1 MLLFNVSL
9 FNNEIIIDG
18 CGRGRIITVREYVED
33 VNDRGASARNGGVAN
48 MTGRKVYV
56 GNLSFD
62 VTWQALKDYFR
73 QAGSVVHADIAVDV
87 SGKSRGFGFVE
98 FERPDDV
105 ATAIRELNDTVL
117 LDRRIFVRE
126 DREEGK
132 GDRST
137 TFDVPVNRSA
147 PAIRYTDHSTG
158 AVGRKVYVGNLSWDV
173 TWQALKDY
181 FRQAGSVL
189 HADVAL
195 EPTGRSRGFGFVEF
209 EQVSEAETAIRE
221 LNDTMLLGRKIF
233 VREDREE
240 GKGER
245 SFAAGERNAWN
256 ADSFED
262 ASTSAPSVRH
272 TDRHH
277 DSSASTGIVG
287 RKVYVGNL
295 SWDVTWQA
303 LKDYFRQAGSVLHA
317 DVALE
322 ATGRSR
328 GFGFVEFEQVSEAE
342 TAIRELN
349 DTMLLGRKIFV
360 REDREEVKE
369 GKGITSNVD
378 SAMTVEDSLAMGLRA
393 AR

>member
-1 MLLFNVSL
+1 
-9 FNNEIIIDG
+9 
-18 CGRGRIITVREYVED
+18 
-33 VNDRGASARNGGVAN
+33 

-73 QAGSVVHADIAVDV
+73 QAGSVLHADVAVDV
-87 SGKSRGFGFVE
+87 NGKSRGFGFVE
-98 FERPDDV
+98 FERPDEV

-117 LDRRIFVRE
+117 LDRKIFVRE

-137 TFDVPVNRSA
+137 TFENHVPVNRSA
-147 PAIRYTDHSTG
+147 PAVRYTD
-158 AVGRKVYVGNLSWDV
+158 L
-173 TWQALKDY
+173 
-181 FRQAGSVL
+181 
-189 HADVAL
+189 
-195 EPTGRSRGFGFVEF
+195 
-209 EQVSEAETAIRE
+209 
-221 LNDTMLLGRKIF
+221 
-233 VREDREE
+233 
-240 GKGER
+240 
-245 SFAAGERNAWN
+245 
-256 ADSFED
+256 
-262 ASTSAPSVRH
+262 
-272 TDRHH
+272 
-277 DSSASTGIVG
+277 SASTGIVG

-322 ATGRSR
+322 QSGRSR
-328 GFGFVEFEQVSEAE
+328 GFGFVEFERVDEAE

-360 REDREEVKE
+360 REDREEGKGERSFAAGDRSGWSADSFEDASVSAPSVRNTDRRHDSSASTGIVGRKVYIGNLSWDITWQALKDYFRQAGAVLHADVALEATGRSRGFGFVEFEQAAEAETAIRELNDTMLLGRKIFVREDREEGKDGRE
-369 GKGITSNVD
+369 GKGAASNVE